1 MIRDILLVPDAR
13 LKTPCAAVGDFG
25 AALRALI
32 EDLEDTM
39 RAGLGSVGVAAPQIG
54 EMLRVAV
61 VDTSLHRKFGAD
73 SQGFFALVNPQI
85 IAREGEREGREGCM
99 SLPDFTANV
108 RRAFRVTV
116 RFQDEN
122 GQWREIR
129 CEDFEAVAMQH
140 EIDHLDGILFLD
152 RVANLQTDVF
162 PRKVGRK

>member
-13 LKTPCAAVGDFG
+13 LKTPCAVVGDFG
-25 AALRALI
+25 ASLRDLI
-32 EDLEDTM
+32 RDLEDTM
-39 RAGLGSVGVAAPQIG
+39 RAGVGSVGVAAPQIG
-54 EMLRVAV
+54 EMWRVAV
-61 VDTSLHRKFGAD
+61 VDTSGHRKFGPQ

-85 IAREGEREGREGCM
+85 IARESEREGREGCM

-108 RRAFRVTV
+108 RRAFAVTV
-116 RFQDEN
+116 RFQDVE

-162 PRKVGRK
+162 PRKANRK